1 LKFIFTKKGA
11 LGLGGFAAIG
21 NMFNAEWIWADFWA
35 MTAFLSFILAVMNLL
50 PIPALDGGHV
60 LFLLVEMVIRRPL
73 PQRFLE
79 FAQMFGVILLL
90 SLMLYAN
97 GLDILRGLGLWK

>member
-1 LKFIFTKKGA
+1 
-11 LGLGGFAAIG
+11 
-21 NMFNAEWIWADFWA
+21 
-35 MTAFLSFILAVMNLL
+35 MNLL